1 MLILAYLANIPINTI
16 MKNFAFVLALVLF
29 SSVAHGQKVNYTGD
43 WNLNKSKS
51 ELGYDF
57 SMAPNSVSLKHTKK
71 TLDMKTV
78 NVWEG
83 QDIINESHFTLDGKE
98 NENTGYGESITK
110 STAVVD
116 KKTKDITIV
125 TNGSSEG
132 VGDWTS
138 TQIISIKDGQLVIKF
153 DASSDMGGLTETYV
167 FDKQ

>member
-1 MLILAYLANIPINTI
+1 

-29 SSVAHGQKVNYTGD
+29 SSVAIAQKVNYSGE
-43 WNLNKSKS
+43 WKLNESKS

-57 SMAPNSVSLKHTKK
+57 SLAPTSISVEHTKK
-71 TLDMKTV
+71 TLDMKSV
-78 NVWEG
+78 NVFNG
-83 QDIINESHFTLDGKE
+83 QEVVSESHFTLNGKE
-98 NENTGYGESITK
+98 NENTGFGESVTK

-116 KKTKDITIV
+116 KETKAIKIV

-138 TQIISIKDGQLVIKF
+138 TQMISIKDGNLVILF
-153 DASSDMGGLTETYV
+153 DASSDMGSIAETYV

>member
-1 MLILAYLANIPINTI
+1 
-16 MKNFAFVLALVLF
+16 MKNIAFVPALVLF
-29 SSVAHGQKVNYTGD
+29 SSVAIGQKVDYSGE

-57 SMAPNSVSLKHTKK
+57 SMAPISVALKHTKK

-78 NVWEG
+78 NVWNG
-83 QDIINESHFTLDGKE
+83 QEIVNESHFTLDGKE
-98 NENTGYGESITK
+98 TENTGFGESVTK

-116 KKTKDITIV
+116 KGTKAITIV
-125 TNGSSEG
+125 TKGSSEG

-138 TQIISIKDGQLVIKF
+138 TQVMSIKDENLVIAF
-153 DASSDMGGLTETYV
+153 DAASDMGEIAETYV

>member
-1 MLILAYLANIPINTI
+1 
-16 MKNFAFVLALVLF
+16 MKNLVFALVLMLF
-29 SSVAHGQKVNYTGD
+29 SSVAIGQKVNYSGE
-43 WNLNKSKS
+43 WKLNNSKS

-57 SMAPNSVSLKHTKK
+57 SMAPISVALEHTKK

-78 NVWEG
+78 NVWDG
-83 QDIINESHFTLDGKE
+83 QEIVRESHFTLDGKE
-98 NENTGYGESITK
+98 NENTGFGESVTK

-116 KKTKDITIV
+116 KGTDAITIV

-138 TQIISIKDGQLVIKF
+138 TQVMSIKDGNLVIQLE
-153 DASSDMGGLTETYV
+153 ASSDAGGITETYV